1 MKIRLGYACVPVT
14 IDETAS
20 HTLTYTNYKKLGSKA
35 DDKLDSVIKKNFE
48 SLEKIL
54 RYNIKNDIVFFRMPS
69 ELIPFANHPNINYD
83 FINPYKDYYEKIG
96 NIIKNN
102 NLRVDL
108 HPSAY
113 AVLNSVNEDVVNST
127 INILEFYQKMYDS
140 MKIKSR
146 IVLHVGSKVGGKK
159 EGIKRF
165 VNNFNK
171 LNDELKNMIVIENDD
186 KSYNIRNVLSLCEKL
201 NIPMVLDYHHYKVN
215 RNNEKI
221 EDYIERI
228 FNTWKSDIPKIHF
241 SSPKDKKNK
250 RSHSDYIN
258 VDDFIEFLEKIKFTN
273 RDFDVMIEAKQK
285 DDSVFRL
292 IRQLKYK
299 TDYKIEKN
307 TIYFI
312 KTK

>member
-35 DDKLDSVIKKNFE
+35 NDKLDSVIKNNFE

-54 RYNIKNDIVFFRMPS
+54 KYNIKNDIVFFRMTS
-69 ELIPFANHPNINYD
+69 ELIPFVNHPDINYD
-83 FINPYKDYYEKIG
+83 FISPYKMYYEKIG
-96 NIIKNN
+96 NIIKTN

-113 AVLNSVNEDVVNST
+113 TVLNSVNENVVNST
-127 INILEFYQKMYDS
+127 INILEFYQKMYDC

-165 VNNFNK
+165 INNFNK
-171 LNDELKNMIVIENDD
+171 LNNKLKNMIVVENDD

-201 NIPMVLDYHHYKVN
+201 NIPMVLDYHHFKVN

-241 SSPKDKKNK
+241 SSSKDKKNK
-250 RSHSDYIN
+250 RSHNDYIN

-285 DDSVFRL
+285 DDSIFRL

-299 TDYKIEKN
+299 TDYIIEKN
-307 TIYFI
+307 TIFL
-312 KTK
+312 